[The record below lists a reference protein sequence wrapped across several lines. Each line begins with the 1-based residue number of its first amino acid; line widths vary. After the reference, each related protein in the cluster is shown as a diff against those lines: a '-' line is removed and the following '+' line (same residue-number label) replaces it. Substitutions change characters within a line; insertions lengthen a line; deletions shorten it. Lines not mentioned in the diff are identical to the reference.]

1 MGVGWDILEKS
12 CRYTGDVMGVYW
24 EYNEDTMELR
34 LYNYITSIQ
43 LATVKYQ
50 PVSIN
55 QWKSSKDQSYL
66 GMGVM
71 ISMIQYDVTYDTQQ
85 NFDTW
90 RVLETKREKQLGMK

>member
-1 MGVGWDILEKS
+1 MGVGWDILGKS

-34 LYNYITSIQ
+34 

-71 ISMIQYDVTYDTQQ
+71 IGMMQYDVTYDTQQ

-90 RVLETKREKQLGMK
+90 RVLETKREKQLGMKFHTIG